1 MVNEPENQID
11 NLTLKRLQESTA
23 TPLKTTGERVAYLKG
38 RSDKAREIIQ
48 DLYCNHGGNAHPI
61 YDFFQDE
68 NIGYEEIIGWK
79 QEAADY
85 MERRLA
91 SQLARRTA
99 VQMLQD
105 GVTPGEVKENIE
117 KWFSVHFSDDQIITL
132 KQQANLNKCMSEMT
146 VVLDKEEN

>member
-1 MVNEPENQID
+1 
-11 NLTLKRLQESTA
+11 
-23 TPLKTTGERVAYLKG
+23 
-38 RSDKAREIIQ
+38 
-48 DLYCNHGGNAHPI
+48 
-61 YDFFQDE
+61 
-68 NIGYEEIIGWK
+68 
-79 QEAADY
+79 